1 MSANISYKTV
11 QELHELYV
19 KGKHQVLSQ
28 GMGKEDTKNIWFE
41 LNEPMKKFL
50 TEVLQKDGINGI
62 RMYFLQNPENQ
73 MDMNGERIPAN
84 IDDVNQLSVGLVAT
98 KAKETQSMSRDGD
111 PEVPGEDDP
120 TVDPVNHGSLCPQIC
135 G

>member
-19 KGKHQVLSQ
+19 KGKHQVLSK

-41 LNEPMKKFL
+41 LNEPMRKFL

-62 RMYFLQNPENQ
+62 RMYFLQNPDSQ

-84 IDDVNQLSVGLVAT
+84 LDDVNQLSVGLVAT
-98 KAKETQSMSRDGD
+98 KARETQSMSRDGD